1 MAGTLREL
9 RQNLNLN
16 QQAIATLVKSDIP
29 QVSRWECGL
38 AYPTLDEIIDMENF
52 FKTRI
57 QFNEGI
63 SAQHKFNAVQ
73 GIIDLAQKYPLPVIA
88 DWLYKTYKKEKNPE
102 ETIQTYAKICG
113 SSFEPPMLPN
123 V

>member
-1 MAGTLREL
+1 MAGTIREL
-9 RQNLNLN
+9 RQSLNLN
-16 QQAIATLVKSDIP
+16 QQKIADITKSDIP

-63 SAQHKFNAVQ
+63 SAQQKFNTVQ
-73 GIIDLAQKYPLPVIA
+73 GVIDICQRYPLQVVA
-88 DWLYKTYKKEKNPE
+88 EWLYKTYKKEKNPE
-102 ETIQTYAKICG
+102 ETISIYAKMTG
-113 SSFEPPMLPN
+113 SSFEEPLLPN